1 MRNLTQTIES
11 LIFSSGK
18 SIDKKEIV
26 KGLGIKK
33 SELDKAL
40 EELKEKYS
48 GSSGIQ
54 LLDFNEKL
62 QFSSNPTYGD
72 LIADILVKIRER
84 ELSKVLLEVLAI
96 VAYKQPVTRL
106 EIEELRGLNSEYA
119 LQMLQKVNLIEVVGR
134 KDAIGRPSLY
144 ATTDEFL
151 IKFELN
157 SLDALPSYEEVLEH
171 LKVYDENSEVS
182 LFRQVDVEGIIG
194 VDENMEEE
202 IPDFLKGE
210 HIEEIVAE
218 DDEN

>member
-18 SIDKKEIV
+18 SIDKKEIT

-54 LLDFNEKL
+54 LLDFNDKV

-151 IKFELN
+151 IKFGLN

-182 LFRQVDVEGIIG
+182 LFRDVDVEGIIG
-194 VDENMEEE
+194 VDENMDDE

-218 DDEN
+218 DDEK

>member
-18 SIDKKEIV
+18 SIDKKEIT

-48 GSSGIQ
+48 GSSGIH
-54 LLDFNEKL
+54 LLDFNDKV
-62 QFSSNPTYGD
+62 QFSSNPNYGD

-151 IKFELN
+151 IKFGLN

>member
-18 SIDKKEIV
+18 SIDKKEIT

-54 LLDFNEKL
+54 LLDFNDKV
-62 QFSSNPTYGD
+62 QFSSNPNYGD

-151 IKFELN
+151 IKFGLN

>member
-218 DDEN
+218 NDEN

>member
-18 SIDKKEIV
+18 SIDKKEIT

-54 LLDFNEKL
+54 LLDFNDKV

-151 IKFELN
+151 IKFGLN
-157 SLDALPSYEEVLEH
+157 SLDARPSYEEVLEH

-182 LFRQVDVEGIIG
+182 LFRDVDVEGIIG
-194 VDENMEEE
+194 VDENMDDE

-210 HIEEIVAE
+210 QIEEIVAE
-218 DDEN
+218 DDEK